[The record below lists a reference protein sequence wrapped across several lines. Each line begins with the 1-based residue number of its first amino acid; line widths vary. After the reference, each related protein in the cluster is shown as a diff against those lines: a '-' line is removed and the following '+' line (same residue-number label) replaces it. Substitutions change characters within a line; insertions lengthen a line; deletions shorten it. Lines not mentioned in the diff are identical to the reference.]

1 MKNVFAIQLKI
12 IILMPVVSCK
22 DPIRVSKNATLIG
35 SFGFILY
42 VISGCGVFPVENSF
56 DTSNVWSSICL

>member
-1 MKNVFAIQLKI
+1 
-12 IILMPVVSCK
+12 MPVVSCK

-42 VISGCGVFPVENSF
+42 VMSGCGVFPDENSF
-56 DTSNVWSSICL
+56 DTSNVWSSIYL